1 MATYLEIDKF
11 LEDNKLTRD
20 EFDEIVNQ
28 VRKVNWKLDN
38 ILSNTG
44 KHWSEL
50 NTHLLPQI
58 INIYNN
64 SSVCGVAKND

>member
-20 EFDEIVNQ
+20 EFDKIVSQ
-28 VRKVNWKLDN
+28 VRKVNWKLDK
-38 ILSNTG
+38 ILKDSG

-50 NTHLLPQI
+50 NSHLLPQI
-58 INIYNN
+58 IDFYIET
-64 SSVCGVAKND
+64 SAC